1 MAYWHRQQPI
11 GPGFAR
17 NAPADLAGVRW
28 RRIAALIVDLVVV
41 SALALAIWLVLVIG
55 TLGLALI
62 FLPPLYPVT
71 AFFYNGLTVS
81 GVYRGTWGQ
90 RMMDLEVCMY
100 DSGSRPPF
108 LNAAVHGVLF
118 YLSVPVAPILLIS
131 LISPN
136 KRCLHDILA
145 GLIVV
150 RRQG

>member
-1 MAYWHRQQPI
+1 MAYLYRQPPI
-11 GPGFAR
+11 GQGFTPIVR
-17 NAPADLAGVRW
+17 ADLAGVRW
-28 RRIAALIVDLVVV
+28 RRMAALIGDLVLV
-41 SALALAIWLVLVIG
+41 SALALAIWLILVIG

-90 RMMDLEVCMY
+90 RLMDLEVRMY
-100 DSGSRPPF
+100 DGGTRPLF

-118 YLSVPVAPILLIS
+118 YLSMPVAPILLIS

-136 KRCLHDILA
+136 KRCLHDMLA

-150 RRQG
+150 RRQS